1 MKKIESPCR
10 IGDEIYRVTSDL
22 QIKSLTVTGIQ
33 ISDKA
38 SYVSCQ
44 QNRSVVTVPFE
55 RFGTEVFNSKSQA
68 KRYIARK
75 LNQENIGGNY
85 NE

>member
-38 SYVSCQ
+38 RYVSCQ
-44 QNRSVVTVPFE
+44 QNRSVVTIPFE
-55 RFGTEVFNSKSQA
+55 HFGIEVFNSKSQA